1 MAIINEVIFVNE
13 YLRLKT
19 QTDWKEYIQKLVTTN
34 DRALY
39 RAILA
44 IYKNQT
50 MSERNIQATTEHN
63 GVGFTGVDGAFM
75 SSLAEQIL
83 KRKALSEKQLVSA
96 RKIMPKYWKQLSV
109 ISKEKIMSKDSSK
122 VVDLL

>member
-50 MSERNIQATTEHN
+50 MSERNMQATTEHN

-96 RKIMPKYWKQLSV
+96 RKIMPKYWKQLMFV
-109 ISKEKIMSKDSSK
+109 SKEKIMSKDSSK

>member
-1 MAIINEVIFVNE
+1 MAIINEVIFVKE

-96 RKIMPKYWKQLSV
+96 RKIMPKYWKQLMFV
-109 ISKEKIMSKDSSK
+109 SKEKIMSKDSSK

>member
-96 RKIMPKYWKQLSV
+96 RKITPKYWKQLMFV
-109 ISKEKIMSKDSSK
+109 SKEKIMSKDSSK